1 MLHLIVC
8 LLSAENRNASTDSP
22 MDYVG
27 TESEDIE
34 HNVVI
39 LTEKDQEIQ
48 LNQLAEQVEREAQ
61 SMLES
66 LPYFA
71 VTVTTES
78 PVDTHPMLISD
89 TTESPL
95 HTTPTLHEPLDQ
107 TLSPTEMSYDSQ
119 HPTTLMSSTITETHN
134 SAENTSFLPT
144 DYNET
149 YSSQNSSLTFQQSE
163 RPTFEPEM
171 QNQTEPDT
179 NTEVN
184 TEPSGTLNET
194 KEVQQTTLSFNKSE
208 PNYSETD
215 SNRTKEDRLL
225 EATTLTLNPM
235 VEVELEETRVDPEQM
250 FPPTEASK
258 EEEEEEAT
266 LLTQLSQTT
275 ESTPE
280 VLTPVWAPLDG
291 SGDISEGMCMSHKSS
306 NFIILDKLL
315 SFSRV
320 RLA

>member
-27 TESEDIE
+27 TEPEDIE

-39 LTEKDQEIQ
+39 LTEKYQEIQ

-66 LPYFA
+66 LPYFT
-71 VTVTTES
+71 VSVTTES

-95 HTTPTLHEPLDQ
+95 HTTPALHEPLDQ

-119 HPTTLMSSTITETHN
+119 HPTALMSSTITETHN

-179 NTEVN
+179 NIEVN

-215 SNRTKEDRLL
+215 SNHTKEDSLL

-258 EEEEEEAT
+258 EEEEEAT
-266 LLTQLSQTT
+266 LLTQSSQTT
-275 ESTPE
+275 ESTLE
-280 VLTPVWAPLDG
+280 VLTSVWAPLDG

-306 NFIILDKLL
+306 NIIILDKLL
-315 SFSRV
+315 SCQE
-320 RLA
+320 LG